1 MDTSSQTE
9 LTSLNGA
16 FAEWEVNM
24 SLTEAGLLPARAKAV
39 VELYAEQGS
48 WATVKEQWH
57 ERRVHDRG
65 SRGSAQQIF
74 RILKRRLQAG
84 GADLPPISRL
94 HQLIEESP
102 TSQAE
107 AQLLYFY
114 LIRDDNLFRFVLHEV
129 LRRQGIDREEWIL
142 SPDSVVSVLSDY
154 EYVNGE
160 SLEYA
165 DSTLRR
171 WAQGFRSVLR
181 DVGVVEEPYDETG
194 TVPAVDPRVCP
205 FKTTSSR
212 FVACGSGSWR
222 QRSTGKWT
230 WPCQSGTSSTLEFK
244 CARPIVPGARHPVPS
259 IKKYRSHS
267 SRDQPRLRRNPS
279 PDRCE

>member
-16 FAEWEVNM
+16 FAEGEVNM
-24 SLTEAGLLPARAKAV
+24 SLTEAGLLPDRSKAV
-39 VELYAEQGS
+39 AELYAEQGS
-48 WATVKEQWH
+48 WAAVKEQWH
-57 ERRVHDRG
+57 GRRVHDRG

-84 GADLPPISRL
+84 GAALPSITAL
-94 HQLIEESP
+94 NELIEESP

-114 LIRDDNLFRFVLHEV
+114 LLQEDNLFRFVLHEV

-142 SPDSVVSVLSDY
+142 STDSVVSVLSNY

-171 WAQGFRSVLR
+171 WAQGFRSVLH
-181 DVGVVEEPYDETG
+181 DIGVLKGPYDDTG
-194 TVPAVDPRVCP
+194 TVPAVDELPVHLSGLYSWKHEGREWTKRPVGWFYLFQPPTHQDLLLDRLQSSDRWTTTRVRDERVVEP
-205 FKTTSSR
+205 AEAEGISS
-212 FVACGSGSWR
+212 
-222 QRSTGKWT
+222 
-230 WPCQSGTSSTLEFK
+230 
-244 CARPIVPGARHPVPS
+244 
-259 IKKYRSHS
+259 
-267 SRDQPRLRRNPS
+267 
-279 PDRCE
+279 